1 MCIRDSSKG
10 VLPIIKDILNKENL
24 EIVSNKDWLS
34 KLSTSELVHLSSST
48 TLAQMLERDDFAN
61 RYKDGNPI
69 SLMEFFYPLFQGY
82 DSVAVKADIE
92 IGGHD
97 QLWNLMLGREVQ
109 KFYNLEPQIAMTFP
123 LLVGTDGNKKMSQ
136 SLNNYISVT
145 DTPSN
150 IYGKIM
156 SIPDDIMWEYFTMLT
171 DLELDEINKMKY
183 SVLNEKQNPFE
194 YKKLL
199 GGLVVTELY
208 SKNDALEAEDQ
219 FKNVTINK
227 DVPDEI
233 PVSYTHLTLPTIC
246 SV

>member
-1 MCIRDSSKG
+1 
-10 VLPIIKDILNKENL
+10 
-24 EIVSNKDWLS
+24 
-34 KLSTSELVHLSSST
+34 
-48 TLAQMLERDDFAN
+48 
-61 RYKDGNPI
+61 
-69 SLMEFFYPLFQGY
+69 
-82 DSVAVKADIE
+82 
-92 IGGHD
+92 
-97 QLWNLMLGREVQ
+97 MLGREVQ
-109 KFYNLEPQIAMTFP
+109 KFYNQEPQIAMTFP

-156 SIPDDIMWEYFTMLT
+156 SIPDNIMWEYFTMLT
-171 DLELDEINKMKY
+171 DLELDEINKMKN

-199 GGLVVTELY
+199 GELVVTELY
-208 SKNDALEAEDQ
+208 SKSDAKKAENQ
-219 FKNVTINK
+219 FKNITINK

-233 PVSYTHLTLPTIC
+233 PEYYVDAVSYTHLTLPTMM